1 MQMFTEVTFV
11 MFTPMITEKYSKNR
25 VRLPDYVYQTLISAT
40 CALKE
45 TSHILSNGFILS
57 QYFYVYSI

>member
-1 MQMFTEVTFV
+1 MFTEVTFV
-11 MFTPMITEKYSKNR
+11 VFTPLITEKYSKNR
-25 VRLPDYVYQTLISAT
+25 VRLPDYQTLISAT

-57 QYFYVYSI
+57 QYFYVYRI